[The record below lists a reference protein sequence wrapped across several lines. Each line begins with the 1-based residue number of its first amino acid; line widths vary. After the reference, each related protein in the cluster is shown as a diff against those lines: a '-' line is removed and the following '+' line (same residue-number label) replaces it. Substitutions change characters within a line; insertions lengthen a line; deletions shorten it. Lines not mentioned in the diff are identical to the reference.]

1 MNIWRSKSSLPRS
14 TNANK
19 KTQRPRSGPRRKRAD
34 DDDGSSSLSFL
45 VHVPDNI
52 QPGQEFQAWAANR
65 LVRVLCPLGVR
76 PGQAVQITVDGSSSQ
91 LVDSDSIPLPWDHDG
106 SSRDYLVSSNPEVQR
121 VDNGLYGP
129 QAETYMVT
137 IPAGVLGGQD
147 FHVTIQGREFT
158 ITCPMRALPGTK
170 VPVIPPPPNLN
181 DVVGNEEE
189 HTNDAFHHHD
199 QVEPTQLFEIL
210 VPQGVEPG
218 SPFALL
224 AVGVRVLVNC
234 PTNAGPG
241 KKIRF
246 RLPLA
251 LTTQSNEPQSE
262 TVAMK
267 LSYDK
272 DGWART
278 IRVSDMKFQWVR
290 MDDHGG
296 VATNKRFNAEKSA
309 YVRKIEF
316 HAGKDA
322 RIRDGII
329 SLVPADQAFCES
341 RIGGPDGQD
350 LVTYAEIAEAQ
361 VKTFEDKAAWFQEKC
376 TMMHIDWAVGHMG
389 MNVRRSHL
397 VEDSILA
404 LKSLSRKDFRKIWRF
419 HYIREEGLDGGG
431 LARDWFNEVT
441 SMLFDPNFGLWQSSE
456 SNQMCM
462 MINPAS
468 SK

>member
-1 MNIWRSKSSLPRS
+1 
-14 TNANK
+14 
-19 KTQRPRSGPRRKRAD
+19 
-34 DDDGSSSLSFL
+34 
-45 VHVPDNI
+45 
-52 QPGQEFQAWAANR
+52 
-65 LVRVLCPLGVR
+65 VR

-91 LVDSDSIPLPWDHDG
+91 LVNSDSIPPPWDQDW
-106 SSRDYLVSSNPEVQR
+106 SSRDFSIGSNPDVQR
-121 VDNGLYGP
+121 VDNGIYGP
-129 QAETYMVT
+129 QAEAYMVT
-137 IPAGVLGGQD
+137 IPDGVLGGQD
-147 FHVTIQGREFT
+147 FYVTIQGQEFT
-158 ITCPMRALPGTK
+158 VTCPMRALPGTK
-170 VPVIPPPPNLN
+170 VPVVPPPPNLH
-181 DVVGNEEE
+181 DFAGNEEE
-189 HTNDAFHHHD
+189 YRNDASDRD
-199 QVEPTQLFEIL
+199 QGEPTQLFEIL

-224 AVGVRVLVNC
+224 AGGVRVLVNC

-241 KKIRF
+241 NKIRF

-262 TVAMK
+262 TAAIK

-272 DGWART
+272 DGWTRT

-316 HAGKDA
+316 HAGKGD
-322 RIRDGII
+322 RIRDGVI

-376 TMMHIDWAVGHMG
+376 SMMHIDWAEGHMG

-397 VEDSILA
+397 VEDSLRA
-404 LKSLSRKDFRKIWRF
+404 LKSLSRRDFRKIWRF
-419 HYIREEGLDGGG
+419 HYIQEEGLDGGG

-441 SMLFDPNFGLWQSSE
+441 SMLFDPNFGLWHSSE

-462 MINPAS
+462 TINPAS
-468 SK
+468 SKLAVVCDATDLRSLF